1 MINIL
6 KLIYNKQMYFPGW
19 IGLFVN
25 PFYFAR
31 SGLAKEIKKLAP
43 NLNGCLLD
51 VGCGSK
57 PYRLLFNV
65 QSYVGLDIDIESVR
79 SRKIADDYYDGNLFP
94 YPDSTFDSLLCSQ
107 VLEHVFNPDVF
118 LGEMHRVL
126 RKGGR
131 ILLTVPFVWDE
142 HEQPYDYARY
152 SSFGLRSLL
161 EKSGFRII
169 AQKKIGGNAG
179 LLFQLVNAY
188 LYKVTQKWPKIFK
201 LCFVVTV
208 MASVNVL
215 GFIAGRLLPDNTD
228 LFLDQI
234 VLAEKYP

>member
-6 KLIYNKQMYFPGW
+6 KSTYKKQMYFPGW

-31 SGLAKEIKKLAP
+31 SGLAKAMKDHAP

-57 PYRLLFNV
+57 PYKFLFNV
-65 QSYVGLDIDIESVR
+65 QAYVGLDINTESACLRGV
-79 SRKIADDYYDGNLFP
+79 ADDYYDGEVFP
-94 YPDSTFDSLLCSQ
+94 YPDSSFDSLLCSQ
-107 VLEHVFNPDVF
+107 VLEHIFNPDVF
-118 LGEMHRVL
+118 LAEMNRVL
-126 RKGGR
+126 KQGGR
-131 ILLTVPFVWDE
+131 LLLTVPFVWDE

-161 EKSGFRII
+161 EKNGFKII
-169 AQKKIGGNAG
+169 EQKKIGGNAA
-179 LLFQLVNAY
+179 LLFQLINAY
-188 LYKVTQKWPKIFK
+188 LYKVTQKWPKILK

-208 MASVNVL
+208 VASVNVL
-215 GFIAGRLLPDNTD
+215 GFIAERLLPDNPD

>member
-1 MINIL
+1 MINII
-6 KLIYNKQMYFPGW
+6 KATYKKQIYFPSW

-31 SGLAKEIKKLAP
+31 YGLAKALIKFAP
-43 NLNGCLLD
+43 NLKGCLLD

-57 PYRLLFNV
+57 PYEFLFNV
-65 QSYVGLDIDIESVR
+65 QSYVGLDIDIDSVR
-79 SRKIADDYYDGNLFP
+79 VRGMADDYYDGKLFP
-94 YPDSTFDSLLCSQ
+94 YPNSSFDSLFCSQ

-118 LGEMHRVL
+118 LGEMNRVL
-126 RKGGR
+126 RQGGLL
-131 ILLTVPFVWDE
+131 LLTVPFVWDE

-161 EKSGFRII
+161 EKSGFKII
-169 AQKKIGGNAG
+169 EQKKIGGNAA
-179 LLFQLVNAY
+179 LLFQLTNAY
-188 LYKVTQKWPKIFK
+188 LYKVTQKWPKILK

-208 MASVNVL
+208 MASINVL
-215 GFIAGRLLPDNTD
+215 GFIAGRLLPDNPD